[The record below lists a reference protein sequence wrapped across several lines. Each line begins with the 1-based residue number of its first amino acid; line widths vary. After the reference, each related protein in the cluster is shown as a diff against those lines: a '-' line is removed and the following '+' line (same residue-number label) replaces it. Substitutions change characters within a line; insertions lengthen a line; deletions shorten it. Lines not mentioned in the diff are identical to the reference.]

1 VRFSAKVARAVCA
14 RVAAG
19 ESQVS
24 ICADPAMPSR
34 STVLRWAKAAPTF
47 AAALAK
53 AKAASGRKA
62 KGYPSGYCAATAHEV
77 FERLCEGEGL
87 LSISRD
93 PAMPSLSTFH
103 YWRRQF
109 AEFRAALE
117 TARAIQAERFC
128 DLGWE
133 IAEGVTPKT
142 AHATRVKLAQLR
154 WTAAVLAPR
163 KYGKFRVQDPPGE
176 ATVQAICVRHF
187 QVELREDG
195 ARRVVGY
202 WPNPDTGKVE
212 REPAGEFEGGFT
224 IAERRYL
231 EFKAGL
237 DAHLRGEGAA
247 RPARAPEADDEQWL

>member
-1 VRFSAKVARAVCA
+1 MGFSAKVARAVCA

-34 STVLRWAKAAPTF
+34 ATVLRWAKRLPTF
-47 AAALAK
+47 AAALAR
-53 AKAASGRKA
+53 AKAVSGRKA
-62 KGYPSGYCAATAHEV
+62 KGYPSGFCAATAHEV
-77 FERLCEGEGL
+77 FERMCEGEGL

-93 PAMPSLSTFH
+93 PAMPSLSTLY

-109 AEFRAALE
+109 PDFRLAVE

-133 IAEGVTPKT
+133 IAEAATPET
-142 AHATRVKLAQLR
+142 AHATRVKLGQLR

-163 KYGKFRVQDPPGE
+163 AYGKFKVQDPPGE
-176 ATVQAICVRHF
+176 STVQTICIRHF
-187 QVELREDG
+187 AVEMREDG
-195 ARRVVGY
+195 ARRVVAY
-202 WPNPDTGKVE
+202 RPNPSTGKVE

-224 IAERRYL
+224 MEEQRYL
-231 EFKAGL
+231 TFTAEVKAFRE
-237 DAHLRGEGAA
+237 AE
-247 RPARAPEADDEQWL
+247 APPPPTREVDEQWL